1 MNIYDKETIC
11 AISTPA
17 GIGGIAIIRVSG
29 DDAIAVVDKIWQ
41 GKSLSKVDS
50 HTAHLGRIV
59 DSDGSVLDE
68 TVATIFRNP
77 ASFTGEDVVEI
88 SCHGSRYIQQRLL
101 QLLLQNGCRM
111 ATAGE
116 FSQRAFLNHKMDLS
130 QTEAIADLIASTSKA
145 AHHLAYSQMKGGFS
159 SQLAQLREKLLQ
171 FCSLL
176 ELELDFSEE
185 DVTFADREQ
194 LLLLAENIHT
204 TLLRLINS
212 FSLGNAIKNGIPV
225 AIVGETNVG
234 KSTLLNALLQEDKA
248 LVSDIHGT
256 TRDVIEDTIVI
267 KGTLYRLID
276 TAGIRKTDDEIEN
289 MGIQRTFDR
298 LNKAQLVLWVIDPTA
313 ENALELYPEISR
325 HTSDKSLLVIVNK
338 KDLLSDSCRYALEKS
353 LCSLS
358 IAQGDIFYISAATSD
373 GLDELTNRLV
383 QLASTTDGSDVI
395 VTNVRHYQAL
405 KRADEAVIRAL
416 DGLQGQ
422 LSGDL
427 IAQDVRECLHFL
439 GEITGEITSQDIL
452 TNIFSHFCIGK

>member
-17 GIGGIAIIRVSG
+17 GIGGIAVIRVSG
-29 DDAIAVVDKIWQ
+29 DDALTIVDKIWQ
-41 GKSLSKVDS
+41 GKSLVKAES

-59 DSDGSVLDE
+59 DSDGSILDE
-68 TVATIFRNP
+68 VVGTVFRNP

-88 SCHGSRYIQQRLL
+88 SCHGSLYIQQRLL

-159 SQLAQLREKLLQ
+159 SQLAQLRDKLLQ

-194 LLLLAENIHT
+194 LLSLAENIHT
-204 TLLRLINS
+204 ALQRLVTS
-212 FSLGNAIKNGIPV
+212 FSLGNAIKNGVPV

-276 TAGIRKTDDEIEN
+276 TAGIRNTDDEIEN

-298 LNKAQLVLWVIDPTA
+298 LDKAQLVLWVIDPTA
-313 ENALELYPEISR
+313 ENALELYTEILS
-325 HTSDKSLLVIVNK
+325 HTQGKSLLVIVNK
-338 KDLLSDSCRYALEKS
+338 KDLLQESSKCDLDQALQS
-353 LCSLS
+353 LA
-358 IAQGDIFYISAATSD
+358 IPQEDIFYISAATSD
-373 GLDELTNRLV
+373 GLDGLTDRLT
-383 QLASTTDGSDVI
+383 QLATVANESDII

-405 KRADEAVIRAL
+405 MRADEAVVRAL
-416 DGLQGQ
+416 DGLNTQ